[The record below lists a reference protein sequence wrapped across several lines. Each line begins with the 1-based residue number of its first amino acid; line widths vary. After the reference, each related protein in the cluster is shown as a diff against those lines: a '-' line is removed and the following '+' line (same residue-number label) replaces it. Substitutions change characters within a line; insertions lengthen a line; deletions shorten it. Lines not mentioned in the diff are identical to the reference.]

1 MSVESS
7 GLFVRIEKIL
17 AGFSLAIQFSATRE
31 ILVLFGPSGA
41 GKTQTLNAIAG
52 LTRPES
58 GEITLDGVDF
68 FRAGPSGKAINLPAR
83 ERRVGYVFQHYA
95 LFPHL
100 TALENVGYS
109 FWRARDARRRAQS
122 WLERMRLESLANRYP
137 HELSGG
143 QQQRVA
149 IARALAAEPQVLLL
163 DEPFSA
169 LDHSLRAQLHEE
181 LRLLQAAAGLIIL
194 YVTHSLDDALVVGD
208 RLALVREGK
217 IEQIGPTEEVI
228 TSPDS
233 RTAAEILGLPNII
246 QARVIGRNSNGLE
259 LDWKGLRLPSGP
271 AAVEV
276 GSEMSAYLMPGG
288 VIIHLDE
295 QAGKNLLKGI
305 IKRRQPSRRF
315 TQVRIALSHGSEIE
329 VSTRPT
335 DNFAHL
341 LEPGQQV
348 WLEVPRECVRLID
361 ERPI

>member
-1 MSVESS
+1 MNVESS
-7 GLFVRIEKIL
+7 GLIVGIEKRL
-17 AGFSLAIQFSATRE
+17 AGFNLAMQFSAARE

-52 LTRPES
+52 LTQPES
-58 GEITLDGVDF
+58 GEITLDGIDF
-68 FRAGPSGKAINLPAR
+68 FRAGGSGKTINLPAR

-109 FWRARDARRRAQS
+109 FWRARDVRQRAQS
-122 WLERMRLESLANRYP
+122 WLERMRLESLADRYP

-181 LRLLQAAAGLIIL
+181 LRLLQADAGLIIL
-194 YVTHSLDDALVVGD
+194 YVTHSLDDALAVGH

-217 IEQIGPTEEVI
+217 VEQIGPTEEVI
-228 TSPDS
+228 TRPAS
-233 RTAAEILGLPNII
+233 RAAAEILGLPNIF
-246 QARVIGRNSNGLE
+246 QARVTGRTSDGLD
-259 LDWKGLRLPSGP
+259 LDWKGLRLQAGP
-271 AAVEV
+271 AAVDV
-276 GSEMSAYLMPGG
+276 GSEVTAYLMPGG
-288 VIIHLDE
+288 VIIHYDAR
-295 QAGKNLLKGI
+295 AGKNLLPGT

-315 TQVRIALSHGSEIE
+315 AQLRVVLSHRGEIE
-329 VSTRPT
+329 VSTHPT
-335 DNFAHL
+335 DSSAHL
-341 LEPGQQV
+341 LKPGAQI
-348 WLEVPRECVRLID
+348 WLEVPREGVRLIVAP
-361 ERPI
+361 PI